1 MASGKEALVE
11 CVPNFSEGVR
21 KDVIDAISTAI
32 KNTEGCT
39 LLLVEP
45 ESSANRLEII
55 LGVLLDFI
63 INFIFSLNYYF
74 IF

>member
-55 LGVLLDFI
+55 LGVLFDFI
-63 INFIFSLNYYF
+63 MNFIFSLN
-74 IF
+74 

>member
-55 LGVLLDFI
+55 LGVLFDFI
-63 INFIFSLNYYF
+63 INFIFILNYYF

>member
-45 ESSANRLEII
+45 ESSANRSEII
-55 LGVLLDFI
+55 LGVLFDFI
-63 INFIFSLNYYF
+63 INFIFILNYYF

>member
-55 LGVLLDFI
+55 LGALFDFI
-63 INFIFSLNYYF
+63 INFIFSLN
-74 IF
+74 

>member
-55 LGVLLDFI
+55 LGVLFDFI
-63 INFIFSLNYYF
+63 INFIFSLNHYF

>member
-1 MASGKEALVE
+1 MASGKEVLVE

>member
-55 LGVLLDFI
+55 LGVLFDFI
-63 INFIFSLNYYF
+63 INFIFSLN
-74 IF
+74 

>member
-1 MASGKEALVE
+1 MALGKEALVE